1 MKRNHFL
8 RGAIVIASLFSP
20 MVTPAHAGIILVHDR
35 SAFGATTTRSGTD
48 DFEDLEA
55 SQVEGELERTAGS
68 YSYHVA
74 AGPSDAGFY
83 PATFNGDTFLTST
96 MASDVLTFR
105 GFAPDVFAFG
115 GSFFATDA
123 YGALVPGHTIE
134 LTAASGSDRIAYT
147 LDGSSLSAF
156 FGFISTNALTEITL
170 RTIGEQ
176 GNVYWATAN
185 NVVLATN
192 DSVAPVPEPSS
203 HAMLLTGLAA
213 AAFARRARRYRA

>member
-8 RGAIVIASLFSP
+8 AGAAVIAALVLP
-20 MVTPAHAGIILVHDR
+20 IATPAYADIILVYDR
-35 SAFGATTTRSGTD
+35 AAFGAATTGSGID

-55 SQVEGELERTAGS
+55 SQIEGELQRTAGS
-68 YSYHVA
+68 YSYRVT

-96 MASDVLTFR
+96 VASDALTFR
-105 GFAPDVFAFG
+105 GFAPNVFAFG

-123 YGALVPGHTIE
+123 YGSFVPGRTIE
-134 LTAASGSDRIAYT
+134 LTAASGADRIAYT
-147 LDGSSLSAF
+147 LDGSALSAF
-156 FGFISTNALTEITL
+156 FGFISTTALTEITL
-170 RTIGEQ
+170 RTISEQ

-185 NVVLATN
+185 NVVLATR
-192 DSVAPVPEPSS
+192 DSVVPVPEPSS
-203 HAMLLTGLAA
+203 HAILLTGLAA